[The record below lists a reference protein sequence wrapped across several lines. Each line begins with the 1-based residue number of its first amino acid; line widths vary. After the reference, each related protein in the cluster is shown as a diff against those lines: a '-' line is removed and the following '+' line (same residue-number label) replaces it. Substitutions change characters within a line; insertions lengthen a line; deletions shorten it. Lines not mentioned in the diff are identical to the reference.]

1 MKTFQPLLA
10 TSRLHLISFDQ
21 QAYDS
26 IFSTLEKPEIMQIFG
41 HQNDDEYELEC
52 SRYKGGFSTYNLT
65 IHFFQLVEKS
75 TGTVI
80 GWAGYH
86 SWAQQHYRAELFY
99 SLKADEHKRKG
110 YMSEALV
117 PILEYGKNEMQLRR
131 IEAFVATDNIPSK
144 RLMVKFGFQKEVT
157 IKHRYQFGD
166 EVETDNMYSLFPD
179 LNFQ

>member
-65 IHFFQLVEKS
+65 FI
-75 TGTVI
+75 
-80 GWAGYH
+80 
-86 SWAQQHYRAELFY
+86 
-99 SLKADEHKRKG
+99 
-110 YMSEALV
+110 
-117 PILEYGKNEMQLRR
+117 
-131 IEAFVATDNIPSK
+131 
-144 RLMVKFGFQKEVT
+144 
-157 IKHRYQFGD
+157 
-166 EVETDNMYSLFPD
+166 
-179 LNFQ
+179 